1 MQIVDKYGNTF
12 GQGHLIVTS
21 KSGKPKV
28 PTVTVAWGNITGI
41 LSNQTDL
48 QNALNLKVP
57 TARTITINGNTQD
70 LSADR
75 TWTISTGITVNT
87 TPITGGSTGRLLFDN
102 AGVVSETNS
111 AFWDVTNQ
119 RVGIGTTNPGLPLHV
134 VGGTRLSFT
143 TTSVVHGW
151 GNTLLDLVGNNG
163 TNPGVNEGRLHI
175 GYNQNDP
182 ELRVNSG
189 GVVVYTGK
197 WTFIPQIWFAGGITS
212 THNTAITIDGMT
224 NGVSSGTAGEIFR
237 FTQRGGQFGSFYDA
251 GGGLSEF
258 RIWRQTDNTKYIYL
272 KPGSTSIISSGSLL
286 INTTTDAGFK
296 LDVAGTTRV
305 QNTLSISN
313 PLFTSGGSITHTAN
327 ATLVI
332 TGGPGGGTEN
342 ITFGPSN
349 RIFINAQQSRFPNG
363 SVQIAGTLSVGN
375 QNATSTNMLLLGG
388 SITAGSALGRGIG
401 IDTTLVAAANNDV
414 LIGLDIAPTFTNG
427 AFTGLANI
435 DLRTKGAGVV
445 IGSGAGYG
453 AIYGYDNDGLLQLK
467 TNGTSTELW
476 FRPNNSAAS
485 FNSSY
490 WGTIIQE
497 SYSFKILSGSYQSL
511 VIATARAGGNG
522 GIMSFS
528 GATGAANNA
537 ITIAGPANAGRI
549 ALVTYGSSPIT
560 LNGGNILINTTTDAG
575 YKLDV
580 NGTAIIGDSSN
591 YGTVFKV
598 RTPGS
603 GWNFDYQYLSLGTV
617 LKLGLDRLELRVNN
631 NTAYIGNN
639 GDSSNASLTVMSGH
653 DAAATSFAPIIFGSG
668 RNASLTREV
677 MRVDNQ
683 NKYVGIGTTSPFGK
697 FDVKDGEI
705 FVTTSTNANL
715 RSRLTY
721 QGLYVSRAS
730 DGGYPEN
737 IISTSSAWLYNS
749 RNSHTFFRDGVL
761 LLSIGGLQSTAG
773 ININNNGNV
782 LINTA
787 TDAGY
792 KLDVA
797 GTTRIQNT
805 LTVSS
810 PGFTALNTAHTFVVD
825 TGSNN
830 YRTANLLQ
838 WYGYHAGSGTNN
850 TLDAF
855 AVGGNSSSSSNASY
869 FFRVNLAGGNSSG
882 PYGASGNNVALAQLN
897 APTTSRLY
905 LTAQGGGGLVE
916 GSTNGFLIST
926 VADGHNLSL
935 RSEKGAGGSGGGIN
949 YLSSING
956 SNHSHRFFHNNV
968 EQMRLQYSGNLLIG
982 TTTDAG
988 YKLHV
993 NGTARVT
1000 EIEVNNNVTNTRA
1013 RLTDSSLQF
1022 SRLSDGGY
1030 TPSISRLQAAGGL
1043 LYEGYDGGHR
1053 FVRGA
1058 TILAQINVSNPGY
1071 SGSGY
1076 LGVTNICTTYI
1087 FTGGNDSLFLY
1098 SDAGSGSNDG
1108 IIFDRGT
1115 RSVNPVHSVTTW
1127 KAAGVE
1133 KARFTQGGALLINTT
1148 AVSSFKLDVNG
1159 SANVQSG
1166 LTVSGSLN
1174 LNSSDI
1180 SSAWTTYTPTW
1191 STDGATQPSLGDGTI
1206 TGAYKVIGKTVFVR
1220 VRLVFGTTTTAG
1232 TGTFYFSL
1240 PVNAA
1245 AGWGV
1250 QMPASILDNGNAW
1263 YQATVNGE
1271 YGGLTDRVALIGQS
1285 AGGANSSQGVTGV
1298 FPIGFGNTDSIQF
1311 NGSYESA

>member
-75 TWTISTGITVNT
+75 TWTISTGITIGDTSITSGTVGRVLFEGAGNVVQESANFFWDNT
-87 TPITGGSTGRLLFDN
+87 NGRLGINTSIPSLTLDVVGTHVSGTGIARFTGNSN
-102 AGVVSETNS
+102 AGFMSLNTATTGESGFLMQS
-111 AFWDVTNQ
+111 ASTLIGQ
-119 RVGIGTTNPGLPLHV
+119 VGVDGTTNML
-134 VGGTRLSFT
+134 
-143 TTSVVHGW
+143 
-151 GNTLLDLVGNNG
+151 
-163 TNPGVNEGRLHI
+163 
-175 GYNQNDP
+175 
-182 ELRVNSG
+182 
-189 GVVVYTGK
+189 
-197 WTFIPQIWFAGGITS
+197 
-212 THNTAITIDGMT
+212 
-224 NGVSSGTAGEIFR
+224 
-237 FTQRGGQFGSFYDA
+237 
-251 GGGLSEF
+251 
-258 RIWRQTDNTKYIYL
+258 YL
-272 KPGSTSIISSGSLL
+272 KNRVFGTSNIISLSSLGNVL

-296 LDVAGTTRV
+296 LDVNGSSTFRGEIRLNANIATGGNRNYLLGNSGDFEVTT
-305 QNTLSISN
+305 NTNIKFRNFYNASDVYFSMN
-313 PLFTSGGSITHTAN
+313 YGSGGRALFSGLTSANGYRLATSGNVIPE
-327 ATLVI
+327 ATV
-332 TGGPGGGTEN
+332 
-342 ITFGPSN
+342 
-349 RIFINAQQSRFPNG
+349 A
-363 SVQIAGTLSVGN
+363 
-375 QNATSTNMLLLGG
+375 
-388 SITAGSALGRGIG
+388 RGVFFNN
-401 IDTTLVAAANNDV
+401 TLVAAANNDV
-414 LIGLDIAPTFTNG
+414 LVGLDITPTFSNG

-773 ININNNGNV
+773 ININSNGNV

-787 TDAGY
+787 TDAGF
-792 KLDVA
+792 KFDVA

-810 PGFTALNTAHTFVVD
+810 PGFTSLYTSNTFAVD

-830 YRTANLLQ
+830 YRTANLLG
-838 WYGYHAGSGTNN
+838 WFGYHAGSGTNN

-1206 TGAYKVIGKTVFVR
+1206 TGVYKVIGKTVFVR